1 MKRAF
6 VFCLALFIIL
16 LFGTAAAQDKHI
28 TLMIYMT
35 GSDLEAEYSAAT
47 HDIQEM
53 VKSRFDQQQVNLVIM
68 TGGSKD
74 WWTPGVNTLCPAI
87 YHLEK
92 ARMVKDKELPM
103 ESMAGPG
110 PLSALLNHGYEEYPA
125 RHYALI
131 LWNHG
136 CGPVDGLCIDT
147 LHENDA
153 LLSAELEQAL
163 QNSPF
168 NEQNKLSFIGFDAC
182 LMSNAETACLVAPYA
197 QYMIASQETEP
208 GRGWDYSFLS
218 DIHLDESV
226 EQTGKRIIDAYY
238 DSAMASNPGHQI
250 TLSLTDLSQMPA
262 LQQAADVLFA
272 DIAREM
278 TPQNFSRI
286 SAYRRESKGISRTA
300 GDDSEWDLV
309 DLHALTR
316 QYAALAPEAAK
327 ALEEVLESAVLY
339 NRSNVQGLEGL
350 SVYHPYYNKTAFE
363 KMRRDIYQQFPLSL
377 AYQQYLEAYTAIW
390 LGKQLALW
398 EQLQPRVTREEDGQ
412 VISLQLTPEQCE
424 NFAEAQLQVFSVD
437 EHWGHGFVY
446 REPLSAP
453 DENGLLS
460 IPYNGRQ
467 LFLVGAD
474 GQVDNSEFSYY
485 IRDDQ
490 YILLGYVTPD
500 KGLDEVKYITLHYRL
515 AEDGDTLQFLY
526 AQERMEDGTYTTRHN
541 IDLSYWR
548 YFYSLISSGFPT
560 YDDQGELLPFEQWT
574 DINGYRAMGIDLAQ
588 PYTLKFSNE
597 QVGSSDLEALLYLYD
612 TQGNLHVSHLVP
624 LENQSAVYTDA
635 GNRCVLDNAHCRIVL
650 KGVETVSSAVNAKI
664 NLYLDV
670 ENKTDELLP
679 MGAGAVI
686 LNDLFF
692 DREASLGMGYDGLAA
707 KERRQITL
715 SLSADKLH
723 YLEMPCIDALQF
735 QVSLWPLDDKKSQIH
750 WTEPA
755 EVTVDTGCLMN
766 GEGVP
771 EPLAVCTRDGVEVAV
786 LGFAVDTLNRL
797 RATLRVTNHNGEA
810 VKLSSLE
817 EYVNGVQ
824 LSEFSGLINCE
835 LPAGKTCVMYG
846 TVITTLTTFGAGVDE
861 AFFEDSMSALGFDE
875 IEKMGM
881 VLYIKKAEETQEAEF
896 TFSFSPAFPYREQR
910 INEMTSPVASVLL
923 YEDERLSMRLY
934 GFDMKEDKLSAV
946 IAYENKT
953 DMPFCFRWKEAVFNG
968 AKKVKAE
975 HGINYE
981 VEIPA
986 WVTVFEDTVF
996 DLRDIGLSGPE
1007 ELRSIFLLGRTQM
1020 PDETENMVIEAQM
1033 EVTEKH
1039 EEIHFYAEHL
1049 QLKETKAYKSE
1060 FVPFLQ
1066 DRLSLPENSGRETVV
1081 LTAPDVPGTVEV
1093 KANIVAL
1100 EKQDM
1105 YPVVT
1110 GIRLEKQQDVWA
1122 QPFSGLYIST
1132 GEDLKQVWAC
1142 AGVSISEGREEWVLP
1157 DIYAHGEW
1165 YAPLV
1170 FCKGAKLA
1178 LVPGQE
1184 ARLIFGER
1192 HDAVQDPEWYQCI
1205 LCTVPV
1211 FLREDDAQGRMLHL
1225 KDLPKPVT
1233 LARNNIFT
1241 DIVLPVRFC
1250 MRPLGEYPGELMLFY
1265 SYVLEDGTA
1274 FSTEPVPYMQA
1285 VKQ

>member
-68 TGGSKD
+68 TGGSKE
-74 WWTPGVNTLCPAI
+74 WWTPGVKSLSPTV

-110 PLSALLNHGYEEYPA
+110 PLTALLQHAYENYPA
-125 RHYALI
+125 KQYALI
-131 LWNHG
+131 MWNHG

-147 LHENDA
+147 LHGNDA
-153 LLSAELEQAL
+153 LLSGEMEQAL
-163 QNSPF
+163 KNSPF

-182 LMSNAETACLVAPYA
+182 LMANAETACLVAPYA
-197 QYMIASQETEP
+197 EYMIASQETEP

-218 DIHLDESV
+218 DIHLDENGA
-226 EQTGKRIIDAYY
+226 QTGKRIIDAYY
-238 DSAMASNPGHQI
+238 DSAMASNPGNHI
-250 TLSLTDLSQMPA
+250 TMSLTDLSKMPA
-262 LQQAADVLFA
+262 LQQAADALFA

-327 ALEEVLESAVLY
+327 ALEEALENAVLY

-390 LGKQLALW
+390 LGKQLTLW
-398 EQLQPRVTREEDGQ
+398 EHLQPRVTRGEAGQ
-412 VISLQLTPEQCE
+412 MISLQLTPEQCE

-446 REPLSAP
+446 RENLPAP

-515 AEDGDTLQFLY
+515 AEDGNTLQFLY
-526 AQERMEDGTYTTRHN
+526 AQERMTDGTYTTRHN

-574 DINGYRAMGIDLAQ
+574 DMNGYRAMGIDLAR
-588 PYTLKFSNE
+588 PYTLRFSDE
-597 QVGSSDLEALLYLYD
+597 QVGSSDLEALLNVYD

-624 LENQSAVYTDA
+624 LENQAAVYTDA

-670 ENKTDELLP
+670 ENKTDEQLP

-692 DREASLGMGYDGLAA
+692 DREASLGNGYDGLAA

-715 SLSADKLH
+715 SLSTEKLH
-723 YLEMPCIDALQF
+723 YMELPCIDTLQF
-735 QVSLWPLDDKKSQIH
+735 QVNLWPFDYEKTKVY
-750 WTEPA
+750 WTKPVQVVVNTA
-755 EVTVDTGCLMN
+755 CLMS
-766 GEGVP
+766 GEGLP
-771 EPLAVCTRDGVEVAV
+771 KPLAVCTRDGVEVAV
-786 LGFAVDTLNRL
+786 MGFAVDTLNRL

-824 LSEFSGLINCE
+824 LSDFSGLINCE
-835 LPAGKTCVMYG
+835 LPAGKTCVAGG
-846 TVITTLTTFGAGVDE
+846 TVDTTLSTFVADFDE
-861 AFFEDSMSALGFDE
+861 DFMEDSMSALGFEQIDE
-875 IEKMGM
+875 MGM
-881 VLYIKKAEETQEAEF
+881 VLYIKKAEEKQEAEF
-896 TFSFSPAFPYREQR
+896 TFSFAPAYPYREHR
-910 INEMTSPVASVLL
+910 INEMTSPMASILL
-923 YEDERLSMRLY
+923 YEDEWLSMRLY
-934 GFDMKEDKLSAV
+934 GFDMKDDKLSAV

-953 DMPFCFRWKEAVFNG
+953 DTPFMFRWKEAVFNG
-968 AKKVKAE
+968 VEKVKAE
-975 HGINYE
+975 HGLSYE
-981 VEIPA
+981 VEIPGR
-986 WVTVFEDTVF
+986 VTVFEDTVF
-996 DLRDIGLSGPE
+996 DLKDTSLSGPE
-1007 ELRSIFLLGRTQM
+1007 DVHSIFLLGRTQM

-1039 EEIHFYAEHL
+1039 EQIHFYAEHL
-1049 QLKETKAYKSE
+1049 QLKVTKAYKSE

-1066 DRLSLPENSGRETVV
+1066 EQLSLPGDSEAVMLTV
-1081 LTAPDVPGTVEV
+1081 PDVPGAVEV
-1093 KANIVAL
+1093 KANIVDQG
-1100 EKQDM
+1100 KDCM

-1110 GIRLEKQQDVWA
+1110 GIRLEKQQDVWT

-1132 GEDLKQVWAC
+1132 GEDPRQVWAC
-1142 AGVSISEGREEWVLP
+1142 AGVSFSEGREEWVLT
-1157 DIYAHGEW
+1157 DIYAYGEW

-1170 FCKGAKLA
+1170 FCKGAKLV

-1184 ARLIFGER
+1184 ARLTFGER

-1241 DIVLPVRFC
+1241 DIVLPVRFR
-1250 MRPLGEYPGELMLFY
+1250 MLPLREYPGELMLFY
-1265 SYVLEDGTA
+1265 SYTLEDGTA
-1274 FSTEPVPYMQA
+1274 FSTEPVPFAQLTA
-1285 VKQ
+1285 P

>member
-6 VFCLALFIIL
+6 VFGLVL
-16 LFGTAAAQDKHI
+16 LFVLLCGTAMAQEKHM

-74 WWTPGVNTLCPAI
+74 WWTPGVNTLSPTI

-92 ARMVKDKELPM
+92 VRMMKDKELPM

-110 PLSALLNHGYEEYPA
+110 PLTALLQHAYENYPA
-125 RHYALI
+125 KQYALI
-131 LWNHG
+131 MWNHG

-147 LHENDA
+147 LHGNDV
-153 LLSAELEQAL
+153 LLSGEMEQAL
-163 QNSPF
+163 KNSPF

-182 LMSNAETACLVAPYA
+182 LMANAETACLVAPYA
-197 QYMIASQETEP
+197 EYMIASQETEP

-218 DIHLDESV
+218 DIHLDENGA
-226 EQTGKRIIDAYY
+226 QTGRRIIDAYY
-238 DSAMASNPGHQI
+238 DSATSFNPGNNI
-250 TLSLTDLSQMPA
+250 TMSLTDLSKMPA
-262 LQQAADVLFA
+262 LQQAADALFA
-272 DIAREM
+272 DIAREI

-286 SAYRRESKGISRTA
+286 SAYRRESKGISRAA

-309 DLHALTR
+309 DLHALAR

-327 ALEEVLESAVLY
+327 ALEEALENAVLY

-363 KMRRDIYQQFPLSL
+363 KMRRDVYQQFPLSL

-390 LGKQLALW
+390 LGKQLTLW
-398 EQLQPRVTREEDGQ
+398 EHLQPRVTRETAGQ
-412 VISLQLTPEQCE
+412 VISLQLTPEQHE

-446 REPLSAP
+446 RETMPAP

-460 IPYNGRQ
+460 VPYNGRQ
-467 LFLVGAD
+467 LFLVDAD

-526 AQERMEDGTYTTRHN
+526 AQERMMDGTYTARHN
-541 IDLSYWR
+541 IDLSHWR

-574 DINGYRAMGIDLAQ
+574 DMNGYRAMGIDLAR
-588 PYTLKFSNE
+588 PYTLRFSDE
-597 QVGSSDLEALLYLYD
+597 QVGSSDLEALVNVYD

-624 LENQSAVYTDA
+624 LENQAAVYTDA

-670 ENKTDELLP
+670 ENKTDEPLP

-686 LNDLFF
+686 VNDLFF
-692 DREASLGMGYDGLAA
+692 DRQASLGIGSDGLMA

-715 SLSADKLH
+715 SLSAENLR
-723 YLEMPCIDALQF
+723 YLELPCIDMLQF
-735 QVSLWPLDDKKSQIH
+735 QVNLWPLDYKKSQMH

-755 EVTVDTGCLMN
+755 EVAVDTACLMN
-766 GEGVP
+766 GEEVP

-786 LGFAVDTLNRL
+786 MGFAVDTLNRL

-817 EYVNGVQ
+817 EQINGVQ
-824 LSEFSGLINCE
+824 LSNFSGLINCE
-835 LPAGKTCVMYG
+835 LPAGKTCVAG
-846 TVITTLTTFGAGVDE
+846 GNINTSLTTFAAGYGDE
-861 AFFEDSMSALGFDE
+861 FMADSMSALGFDE

-881 VLYIKKAEETQEAEF
+881 VLYIKKAEEKQEAEF
-896 TFSFSPAFPYREQR
+896 AFSFAPAFPYRGHR
-910 INEMTSPVASVLL
+910 SCEMASPMASVLL
-923 YEDERLSMRLY
+923 YEDEWLSMRLY
-934 GFDMKEDKLSAV
+934 GFEMKDNKLSAV

-953 DMPFCFRWKEAVFNG
+953 DTTFSFRWKEAVFNG
-968 AKKVKAE
+968 SEKVKAE
-975 HGINYE
+975 NGLNYE

-986 WVTVFEDTVF
+986 RLTVFGDVVF
-996 DLRDIGLSGPE
+996 ELRDTSLPGPE
-1007 ELRSIFLLGRTQM
+1007 VLRSVFLLGRTQM
-1020 PDETENMVIEAQM
+1020 PDEEENTVIEALV
-1033 EVTEKH
+1033 EVPGKH
-1039 EEIHFYAEHL
+1039 EEFRFYAEHL

-1060 FVPFLQ
+1060 RVPFLQ
-1066 DRLSLPENSGRETVV
+1066 ETLSLPENGGHEAVT
-1081 LTAPDVPGTVEV
+1081 LTAPDVAGAVEV
-1093 KANIVAL
+1093 KAHIVAL
-1100 EKQDM
+1100 DKQDM
-1105 YPVVT
+1105 RPVVM
-1110 GIRLEKQQDVWA
+1110 GIRLEKQQDVWT

-1132 GEDLKQVWAC
+1132 GEDPRQVWAC
-1142 AGVSISEGREEWVLP
+1142 AGVSFSEGREEWVLP
-1157 DIYAHGEW
+1157 EIYANGEW
-1165 YAPLV
+1165 YAPMIY
-1170 FCKGAKLA
+1170 CKGAKL
-1178 LVPGQE
+1178 LLTPGQE

-1192 HDAVQDPEWYQCI
+1192 HDAVEDPQWYERIVCMA
-1205 LCTVPV
+1205 PV
-1211 FLREDDAQGRMLHL
+1211 YLWQEDAQGRMPPL
-1225 KDLPKPVT
+1225 KDLAKSESITSGYV
-1233 LARNNIFT
+1233 FD
-1241 DIVLPVRFC
+1241 DIVLPVRFR
-1250 MRPLGEYPGELMLFY
+1250 MLPLREYPGELMLFC
-1265 SYVLEDGTA
+1265 SYTLEDGTA
-1274 FSTEPVPYMQA
+1274 FCTGPVPFAQ
-1285 VKQ
+1285 